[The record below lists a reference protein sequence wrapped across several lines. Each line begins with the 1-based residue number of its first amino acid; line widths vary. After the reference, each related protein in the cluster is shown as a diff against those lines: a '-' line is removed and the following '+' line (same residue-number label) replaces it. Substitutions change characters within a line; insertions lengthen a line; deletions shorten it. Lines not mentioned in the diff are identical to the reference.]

1 MQVRSHEKCTCSC
14 SQRQIATNN
23 VLNSTRSQIHTHTRP
38 HRKIPRQIIRR
49 SQCHC
54 SFPAQGLKS
63 IDTNMGV
70 NTLILWWT
78 SKWCADVH
86 HVHRKM
92 HFEALPFAADCDSP
106 VLCTLGL
113 SFEGPAVGWT
123 MMNQPHQSSYFQSTA
138 SSNANSVMLQ
148 HFMWVGVKHGGT
160 IA

>member
-1 MQVRSHEKCTCSC
+1 MHSHASTLTWEMYMFMLTK
-14 SQRQIATNN
+14 TNSN
-23 VLNSTRSQIHTHTRP
+23 KQYFKFNTFSNTHTRP

-49 SQCHC
+49 SQRHC

-113 SFEGPAVGWT
+113 SFEGPGVGWT
-123 MMNQPHQSSYFQSTA
+123 MMNQFGDVTA
-138 SSNANSVMLQ
+138 LHVSMGQTWRQNSI
-148 HFMWVGVKHGGT
+148 K
-160 IA
+160 